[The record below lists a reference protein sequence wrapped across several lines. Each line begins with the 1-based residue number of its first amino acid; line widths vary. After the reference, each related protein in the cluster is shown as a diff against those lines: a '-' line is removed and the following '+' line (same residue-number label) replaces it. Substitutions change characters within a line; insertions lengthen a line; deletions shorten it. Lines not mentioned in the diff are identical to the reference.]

1 MSIFIALVVVK
12 IIVGV
17 GLIFYAGYLG
27 NTELVEDL
35 METEMKTTGAIT
47 TTSTAVHENNMNFS
61 NINNNNNNNNN
72 SSTGTGDVDRYYG
85 NNVATTSN
93 ENSFRNRSGSGS
105 NITKERRA
113 KQASSISKLSD
124 IERYTVLKSRGGKSD

>member
-47 TTSTAVHENNMNFS
+47 TTSTAVHENDMNFS
-61 NINNNNNNNNN
+61 NINNN
-72 SSTGTGDVDRYYG
+72 STGTGDVDRYYG

-113 KQASSISKLSD
+113 KQASSILKLSD